1 MPRLFTGIELPE
13 EVSEHLAMQRGGVH
27 GARWIDPANY
37 HITLRFMGD
46 IDADI
51 ACDVAE
57 LLDGVRRKPFT
68 LRLDGLGVFGGDRPR
83 ALYAAVAP
91 CAALNELQA
100 EHERLVRRAGL
111 PAETRKFT
119 PHVTLARLRDTSPRL
134 LADYLSMRG
143 HFRSMS
149 FEVERFVLFSSRS
162 GTGGGPYL
170 VEEAYPLAPAVEGS
184 KHAALETVR

>member
-1 MPRLFTGIELPE
+1 MPRLFTGIEIPE
-13 EVSEHLAMQRGGVH
+13 EVSEHLAMQRGGLA

-37 HITLRFMGD
+37 HVTLRFMGD
-46 IDADI
+46 IDVDV

-57 LLDGVRRKPFT
+57 LLDGVRRKGFA

-91 CAALNELQA
+91 CPALMDLQA

-119 PHVTLARLRDTSPRL
+119 PHVTLARLRDISART

-143 HFRSMS
+143 YFRSIS
-149 FEVERFVLFSSRS
+149 FEVERFVLYSSRTS
-162 GTGGGPYL
+162 VGGGPYI
-170 VEEAYPLAPAVEGS
+170 VEEAYPLAPEAEGIP
-184 KHAALETVR
+184 HERFETAR